1 MEYKSKDQIPK
12 LTESGYQI
20 VKCPEDTWNLIQDA
34 YRLLKPTEQDEKFDG
49 KDYYIKGG
57 GTSLMDFGIYPSMR
71 STIHNNLLQMHQDWC
86 GKEIEPSYLYGIRSY
101 KKGATLKTHT
111 DTVTTHHIASIII
124 VDKDLRCGCRNKKYA
139 DDWALDFQT
148 HDGNWHKVYAEVGE
162 MIMYES
168 AICEHGRSEPFG
180 GTYFNNCFVHYK
192 FKE

>member
-1 MEYKSKDQIPK
+1 MKYTSKEQIPK
-12 LTESGYQI
+12 LTEKGFKI
-20 VKCPEDTWNLIQDA
+20 VKCPKDTWSLIQDA
-34 YRLLKPTEQDEKFDG
+34 YKKLKPLEKEEHFEG

-57 GTSLMDFGIYPSMR
+57 GTSLMDFGQIPDIR
-71 STIHNNLLQMHQDWC
+71 AKIHNDLLKPHQDWC

-101 KKGATLKTHT
+101 KRGATLKIHT

-124 VDKDLRCGCRNKKYA
+124 VDKDLRCGCQNKEFGN
-139 DDWALDFQT
+139 DWALDFQT
-148 HDGNWHKVYAEVGE
+148 HDGKFNKIYAEVGD

-168 AICEHGRSEPFG
+168 AICEHGRLQPFE